1 MPDMS
6 HPVLSTHSESSE
18 ESQPGAT
25 TATTLATL
33 TGEINALLTAARP
46 RLLHLARLQGLSP
59 ETAEDVAQEAS
70 LIVWRSLDQLR
81 TPARFD
87 AWVDGIARNIG
98 RRYLREQRTEHARHA
113 ALLYR
118 GPDT

>member
-1 MPDMS
+1 MPNVS
-6 HPVLSTHSESSE
+6 HPVLPARNDGSE
-18 ESQPGAT
+18 ESKPVAMT

-33 TGEINALLTAARP
+33 AGEINALLTAARP

-70 LIVWRSLDQLR
+70 LIVWLSLDQLR

-113 ALLYR
+113 A
-118 GPDT
+118 